1 MNYVQTNYLTVT
13 LQDLSRHVHL
23 SPPYLS
29 KYIKEKSG
37 GTFGEI
43 VRNVR
48 MKKACTLLKNGSM
61 TVETIADS
69 VGYPNVE
76 HFNRL
81 FKKKYGM
88 SPVQFRNKKLV

>member
-1 MNYVQTNYLTVT
+1 M
-13 LQDLSRHVHL
+13 HL
-23 SPPYLS
+23 SVPYLS

-48 MKKACTLLKNGSM
+48 MKKACTLLNNGSM
-61 TVETIADS
+61 TVEKIADS
-69 VGYPNVE
+69 VGYQNVE

-88 SPVQFRNKKLV
+88 TPVQFRNKK